1 MLMACDYHG
10 NVRREREGR
19 IAERCLTTFISRRKV
34 PSERDVRSGTFFPR
48 REGAKGAI
56 NFGGGGGDGGSLSL
70 LGTTFCGVPKPTS
83 TFSAPPESS

>member
-1 MLMACDYHG
+1 MLDHFH
-10 NVRREREGR
+10 
-19 IAERCLTTFISRRKV
+19 ITTQS